1 MDRRLN
7 IIEEKLEDKDYSA
20 ALAEISQELD
30 SNIKEETFAGLKTA
44 ILKYSKVSDNL
55 VAAFGEQRTL
65 IRELPK
71 KIQVGVEHRITGNPK
86 PYIITGLVLLL
97 ISFFSLFANFQLWR
111 SNSALQDGDIK
122 IRMMRLFYPPVSLDI
137 DSIYNSNPKELKL
150 WVKQEE
156 ERLLAIIKAEENGKQ
171 STEQQNTRKK
181 NWKGREKLKNRN
193 WSRTVWHKHSGI

>member
-7 IIEEKLEDKDYSA
+7 IIEEKPEDKDYSA

-181 NWKGREKLKNRN
+181 ELERSREIKKQELE
-193 WSRTVWHKHSGI
+193 

>member
-1 MDRRLN
+1 M
-7 IIEEKLEDKDYSA
+7 
-20 ALAEISQELD
+20 
-30 SNIKEETFAGLKTA
+30 
-44 ILKYSKVSDNL
+44 SDNL

-181 NWKGREKLKNRN
+181 ELERSREIKKQELE
-193 WSRTVWHKHSGI
+193 

>member
-7 IIEEKLEDKDYSA
+7 IIEEKPEDKDYSA

-193 WSRTVWHKHSGI
+193 

>member
-7 IIEEKLEDKDYSA
+7 IIEEKPEDKDYSA

-156 ERLLAIIKAEENGKQ
+156 EWLLAIIKAEENGKQ

-181 NWKGREKLKNRN
+181 ELERSREIKKQELE
-193 WSRTVWHKHSGI
+193 